1 MSITKTLYTGVTGMS
16 AHGTALSVVG
26 DNIANINTTGYKAER
41 TVFADLLGR
50 SMMMTN
56 QSGSGVKIT
65 DIRRTFAQ
73 GTLLTTDSP
82 TDLAINGKGFFIV
95 KGMMGGTNGN
105 FYTRAGQ
112 FTLDKDGNMVNP
124 QGYVVQGYLV
134 NPNGEMD
141 NQLTDLTIANS
152 VLPPRKSEEIQ
163 ISANLDATATIL
175 DPATNPWDPDNPGTT
190 SNFSTAITVYDSL
203 GNSHRVDIY
212 FRKVADAD
220 PTSYP
225 IDMTGP
231 PNMAQWEYHALID
244 GGEMVGG
251 TAGTPEEVA
260 TGTLEFTSDGWLYQE
275 TATLDWDSEAGAT
288 PEFLG
293 ASGQTVTFDFGESIV
308 ETALNADPAAT
319 TADAAGQSGT
329 TNYASS
335 STIRSQEQDGYSTGE
350 LAGVGIQ
357 SDGNV
362 MAVYSNGEQRLV
374 AQMAIATFEAE
385 EELIRAGDNM
395 WAANT
400 ASGDARIGAAATGSA
415 GAITSGALEQS
426 TVDLAGEF
434 VNMIAYQRGFQ
445 ANSRTVSTADQL
457 YQEVVNLKR

>member
-1 MSITKTLYTGVTGMS
+1 MSITKTLYTGVTGMA

-65 DIRRTFAQ
+65 DIRRTFSQ

-95 KGMMGGTNGN
+95 KGMMGGTNSN
-105 FYTRAGQ
+105 YFTRAGQ

-124 QGYVVQGYLV
+124 QGFVAQGYLV
-134 NPNGEMD
+134 TANGDID

-152 VLPPRKSEEIQ
+152 VLPPNATEAIT
-163 ISANLDATATIL
+163 ISANLDSTADV
-175 DPATNPWDPDNPGTT
+175 DPGGAAFDSTQPGTT

-203 GNSHRVDIY
+203 GNAHRVDIY
-212 FRKVADAD
+212 FRKVQDAD
-220 PTSYP
+220 TSVP
-225 IDMTGP
+225 Q
-231 PNMAQWEYHALID
+231 NAQWEYHALVD
-244 GGEMVGG
+244 GGELTGG
-251 TAGTPEEVA
+251 TAGTSVEVS
-260 TGTLEFTSDGWLYQE
+260 TGVLEFTSDGWLQSE
-275 TATLDWDSEAGAT
+275 TETLAWDSAGGTT
-288 PEFLG
+288 PTFVG
-293 ASGQTVTFDFGESIV
+293 ASGQAIAFDFGDSIA
-308 ETALNADPAAT
+308 EGFT
-319 TADAAGQSGT
+319 GQSGS

-350 LAGVGIQ
+350 LAGVGIE
-357 SDGNV
+357 SNGNV